1 MAKRKLKKIQ
11 VYVDMYDAYVIF
23 LIGGEVPD
31 LLKYLRRKYGKDAQ
45 YFSWGKAFSFGE
57 DADTTNGYQF
67 HVNAPLGKGEVFYS
81 WHSDMTPYLLS
92 HELYHV
98 VGDIMYTRG
107 VGYNYGSEETYAYL
121 YGWLFDK
128 LFHKLGGTLP
138 KRL

>member
-1 MAKRKLKKIQ
+1 MRLKKIQ
-11 VYVDMYDAYVIF
+11 VYSDLYDAYIIF

-31 LLKYLRRKYGKDAQ
+31 LLKYLDRKYGKDGK
-45 YFSWGKAFSFGE
+45 YFSWGKEFKFGE

-67 HVNAPLGKGEVFYS
+67 HVNAPLGKGEIFYS

-107 VGYNYGSEETYAYL
+107 VSYNSGSEENYAYL

-128 LFHKLGGTLP
+128 LFKKLGGKLP

>member
-1 MAKRKLKKIQ
+1 MRLKKIQ
-11 VYVDMYDAYVIF
+11 VYSDLYDAYIIF

-31 LLKYLRRKYGKDAQ
+31 LLKYLSRKYGKKGK
-45 YFSWGKAFSFGE
+45 YFSWGKEFKFGE

-67 HVNAPLGKGEVFYS
+67 HVNAPLGKGEIFYS

-107 VGYNYGSEETYAYL
+107 VSYNSGSEENYAYL
-121 YGWLFDK
+121 YGWLFEK
-128 LFHKLGGTLP
+128 LFNKLGGKLP
-138 KRL
+138 KRLW

>member
-1 MAKRKLKKIQ
+1 MAKRRLKKIQ
-11 VYVDMYDAYVIF
+11 IYSEHYDAYIIF

-31 LLKYLRRKYGKDAQ
+31 LLKYLNRKYGKKGR
-45 YFSWGKAFSFGE
+45 YFSWGKEFKFGE

-98 VGDIMYTRG
+98 VGDLMYVRG
-107 VGYNYGSEETYAYL
+107 VSYNSGSEEDFAYL

-128 LFHKLGGTLP
+128 LFKKLGGKLP

>member
-1 MAKRKLKKIQ
+1 MKRKLKKIQ
-11 VYVDMYDAYVIF
+11 VYSEHYDAYIIF

-31 LLKYLRRKYGKDAQ
+31 LLKYLKRKYGSKGR
-45 YFSWGKAFSFGE
+45 YFSWGKEFKFGE

-98 VGDIMYTRG
+98 VGDIMYVRG
-107 VGYNYGSEETYAYL
+107 VSYNSGSEEDFAYL

-128 LFHKLGGTLP
+128 LFKRLGGKLP

>member
-11 VYVDMYDAYVIF
+11 IYVDMYDAYVIF

-31 LLKYLRRKYGKDAQ
+31 LLKYLNRKYGKNAT
-45 YFSWGKAFSFGE
+45 YYSWGKPFKFGE

-81 WHSDMTPYLLS
+81 WHSDMTPNLLT
-92 HELYHV
+92 HELFHV
-98 VGDIMYTRG
+98 VGDIMYVRG
-107 VGYNYGSEETYAYL
+107 STYNSGSEEHYAYL
-121 YGWLFDK
+121 YGWIFERLFK
-128 LFHKLGGTLP
+128 KLGGKFP